1 MRPTNARVRVALG
14 MWTVVMLILV
24 IGSVTTGA
32 RAASSVLL
40 FILFAAPLCVA
51 QALGANAMSPPV
63 GDMLHAVRPKGRQ

>member
-1 MRPTNARVRVALG
+1 MRPANARVRVALG
-14 MWTVVMLILV
+14 MWTAVMLILV

-32 RAASSVLL
+32 RTASSALL

-51 QALGANAMSPPV
+51 HALGANVMSPPV